1 MKRGHVVLALAL
13 SCALPSA
20 VAGAQDASAAQTGE
34 ARTTVT
40 PAAPAAPAARTA
52 LAGPE
57 GPAASVASAE
67 AAHAAPPA
75 SPAAPSLAMS
85 TNAGATFL
93 APRGW
98 SLVETPGLHAFTA
111 PEGDAVLAIA
121 HGAARS
127 ADDAVEKAWRR
138 LLGTPAPVAQSSGD
152 RPLRGGWTTV
162 RAYRYPDDSG
172 TGRWRYAQAVHDG
185 REWVVLLADLSGT
198 VFARRESQL
207 TLLIG
212 SLRAKGYAGPPP
224 LPRQA
229 LPLDAAR
236 VATLV
241 DFLEQARVAFDV
253 PGAAL
258 GLVQD
263 GDVRFAG
270 GLGVRRLGSTE
281 PVDAQTRFLSAS
293 ITKPLSSLMIARL
306 VDAGRLHWDQ
316 SVASLSPRFAVADPA
331 RTREIQVRHVL
342 CACTGLPRQDFESIF
357 RGDDLTPAGTLDLLA
372 TMAPTAGI
380 GELYQYSNP
389 MAVAGSYAIAGHA
402 YPGMEVGAAYDRAMQ
417 EHVFDPLGMA
427 ATTFDA
433 AAAQQGNVA
442 SPHAQR
448 LDGRTAVITET
459 GLNDAGIPMRPDGG
473 AWTNV
478 TDLLAY
484 LRVELAKGTLPDGS
498 RYLGEA
504 ALRERQVGQVARGGM
519 DQWYGMGLKI
529 NENQGLRVVT
539 HGGSMAGYQG
549 EFAFLPDHGVGMV
562 LLMNAD
568 AGAEVRGF
576 FQDRLLEVLF
586 DVDLGVQTQ
595 LAARIAAR
603 AAEAKE
609 AAGRLQ
615 SPLDATRQAGL
626 VGHYRSEAL
635 GDVRIVADGRET
647 WLDTGGW
654 RSELAAPADASA
666 ADVVETITPGVAG
679 FVLEAGERD
688 GRRTLRLSDG
698 ERDYEL
704 VDTSR

>member
-1 MKRGHVVLALAL
+1 MMRHPVSLALAL
-13 SCALPSA
+13 SMALQP
-20 VAGAQDASAAQTGE
+20 AAADERRERREPTVE
-34 ARTTVT
+34 ARTGAV
-40 PAAPAAPAARTA
+40 
-52 LAGPE
+52 
-57 GPAASVASAE
+57 S
-67 AAHAAPPA
+67 
-75 SPAAPSLAMS
+75 SPVGSSLVMS
-85 TNAGATFL
+85 TDAGATFL
-93 APRGW
+93 APLGW
-98 SLVETPGLHAFTA
+98 TLEKSEGLYAFSA
-111 PEGDAVLAIA
+111 PEGDATLAIA
-121 HGAARS
+121 FGPAES
-127 ADDAVEKAWRR
+127 DDDAVAKAWGR
-138 LLGTPAPVAQSSGD
+138 LRGTAPASTTSAE
-152 RPLRGGWTTV
+152 RPLRGGWTSV
-162 RAYRYPDDSG
+162 RTYRYPDE
-172 TGRWRYAQAVHDG
+172 TGSRRWRYAQVVHDG
-185 REWVVLLADLSGT
+185 RERVVVLGDLSER

-207 TLLIG
+207 TLLLG

-224 LPRQA
+224 VLRKA
-229 LPLDAAR
+229 NPLDERRIAL
-236 VATLV
+236 LV
-241 DFLEQARVAFDV
+241 DFLDEARVAFDV

-263 GDVRFAG
+263 GEVRFAG

-281 PVDAQTRFLSAS
+281 PVDARTRFLGAS

-306 VDAGRLHWDQ
+306 VDAGRLRWDQ
-316 SVASLSPRFAVADPA
+316 SVAALSPRFAVADPV
-331 RTREIQVRHVL
+331 RTRELQVRHVL

-402 YPGMEVGAAYDRAMQ
+402 YPGMDVGDAYDRAMQ
-417 EHVFDPLGMA
+417 DQVFDPLGMT

-433 AAAQQGNVA
+433 AVAQQGNVA

-448 LDGRTAVITET
+448 MDGSTTVVTET

-484 LRVELAKGTLPDGS
+484 LRVELAGGMLPDGT
-498 RYLGEA
+498 RYIGEA

-529 NENQGLRVVT
+529 NENLGLRVVT
-539 HGGSMAGYQG
+539 HGGSMPGYQG

-568 AGAEVRGF
+568 AGAEVRGV

-586 DVDLGVQTQ
+586 DLDLGVQAR
-595 LAARIAAR
+595 LAERIAAR
-603 AAEAKE
+603 AGEAKE

-615 SPLDATRQAGL
+615 APLGPERQARL
-626 VGHYRSEAL
+626 VGHYRNAAL
-635 GDVRIVADGRET
+635 GEVRIVADSRST

-654 RSELAAPADASA
+654 RSELAAPTDPSA
-666 ADVVETITPGVAG
+666 GEVVETITPGVAG
-679 FVLEAGERD
+679 FVLEAGRRD
-688 GRRTLRLSDG
+688 GRRTLKVSDG
-698 ERDYEL
+698 ERDYVFVEMPH
-704 VDTSR
+704 